1 MMAPSNEAQ
10 NDKLRI
16 VHVFRAPLGG
26 LFRHVV
32 DLAAEQSARGHDVG
46 MFFDSNAYNE
56 RVREA
61 LRRITGGLKL
71 GVGTT
76 PIHRNPGVSAVAAM
90 ARFVAWLRKVNPDV
104 VHGHGS

>member
-1 MMAPSNEAQ
+1 MNAERDANTR
-10 NDKLRI
+10 KLRI

-46 MFFDSNAYNE
+46 MYFDANAYDD
-56 RVREA
+56 RVKNA
-61 LRRITGGLKL
+61 LARIPGGLKL

-76 PIHRNPGVSAVAAM
+76 PIHRNPGVSDLAAM
-90 ARFVAWLRKVNPDV
+90 ARFVTWLRKVKP
-104 VHGHGS
+104 